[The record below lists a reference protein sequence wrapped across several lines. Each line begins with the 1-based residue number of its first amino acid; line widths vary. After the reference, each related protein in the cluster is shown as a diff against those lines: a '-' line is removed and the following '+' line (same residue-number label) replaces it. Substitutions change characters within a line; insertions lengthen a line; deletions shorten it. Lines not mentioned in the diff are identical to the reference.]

1 MEQKKHAIRNS
12 LITIV
17 IVVLVLAV
25 PFVRFGWIDIAPNA
39 TSSITVRNGL
49 SGHQFEITET
59 DEIESIV
66 RQVNTINPW
75 IGLRGGAPGYIYLLV
90 FRASDGSEVDRIT
103 LVNENTVVM
112 DDFTS
117 STNVSDILDYLS
129 ILETGTSKN
138 PALNLET
145 VRDEIRAG
153 NYPGCIGMAIDDQ
166 AMQLVVTIDTKIPN
180 ASESIDLL
188 TKKYGTLIRI
198 VEGSNTLTSE

>member
-1 MEQKKHAIRNS
+1 MEHKSLIRNS
-12 LITIV
+12 LITAV
-17 IVVLVLAV
+17 IALLVLVI
-25 PFVRFGWIDIAPNA
+25 PFVRFRWL
-39 TSSITVRNGL
+39 SITPDTVGSIMVRNGL

-66 RQVNTINPW
+66 KQVNKINPL

-103 LVNENTVVM
+103 LVNENTIVM

-129 ILETGTSKN
+129 ILETGTSKK
-138 PALNLET
+138 PTLNLET

-153 NYPGCIGMAIDDQ
+153 NYPGCIGMAIDSQ